1 MKITSAISQLLLQ
14 FIAHMINHGST
25 SCLPHFHPSSNCK
38 NRWSFLTG
46 EQLSKCICRYVKA
59 STCSYHSLGCIFIC
73 PWLKEWPC
81 LWAYRQSSHI
91 LFWSN
96 TKQGPCEQHHDRES
110 LLSEALSLLNF
121 GRYTLDA
128 FLKEKYFILKHILSF
143 HFSASHW
150 DDLASSVIQRCLDI
164 NS

>member
-38 NRWSFLTG
+38 NWWSFLTG

-91 LFWSN
+91 LFRSN

-110 LLSEALSLLNF
+110 LLSAALSLFKLWQVHSWCF
-121 GRYTLDA
+121 FERKIFHPEAHLEFSLQCQSLGWSCQFCYPTVSRY
-128 FLKEKYFILKHILSF
+128 
-143 HFSASHW
+143 
-150 DDLASSVIQRCLDI
+150 
-164 NS
+164 